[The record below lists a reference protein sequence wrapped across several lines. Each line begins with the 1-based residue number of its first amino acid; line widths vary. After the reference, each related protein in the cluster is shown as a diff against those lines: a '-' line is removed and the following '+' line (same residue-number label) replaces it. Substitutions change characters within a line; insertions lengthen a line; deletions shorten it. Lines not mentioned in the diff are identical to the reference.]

1 MYMYVQ
7 YICRVILARKEAT
20 GGGKGGAEMTVINV
34 VLIN

>member
-1 MYMYVQ
+1 MYMYVCTCT

-20 GGGKGGAEMTVINV
+20 GGGAEMIVINV